1 MYTAYESFEDQLD
14 EVYNERTRTKTFN
27 GRTYT
32 IRCMDPYGFWVIE
45 SKSNGG
51 TMPEVFKQNFTTIDL
66 AWKEIEN
73 YEQQNATRL
82 DKREEKKT
90 KRKPQEIEL

>member
-1 MYTAYESFEDQLD
+1 MNTAYEDFEDQLD

-32 IRCMDPYGFWVIE
+32 IRCHDPYGFWKVE

-51 TMPEVFKQNFTTIDL
+51 RMPDDLKQDFTTMDL
-66 AWKEIEN
+66 AWRAIEN
-73 YEQQNATRL
+73 YERQVGHLL
-82 DKREEKKT
+82 DRKEDKKN
-90 KRKPQEIEL
+90 KNKPKEIEL